1 MQQFFVQ
8 ESVITHILFVQK
20 SVVAH
25 KLYVWKNV
33 KKKDRRH
40 AYPME
45 KYAESQAFG
54 EWSSFMRP
62 IAMRI
67 KKLSTLLREIAPSA
81 EQVFRDQY
89 VMEFIGGKDYRPEPE
104 SV

>member
-1 MQQFFVQ
+1 MQNKMVLVAENCKIRQFDKIFFCKFRRFICIYHKKSVPLQQFFVQ

-54 EWSSFMRP
+54 DYGYPPMR
-62 IAMRI
+62 
-67 KKLSTLLREIAPSA
+67 
-81 EQVFRDQY
+81 
-89 VMEFIGGKDYRPEPE
+89 
-104 SV
+104 